1 VTWLSMA
8 WARDDAAYVAE
19 RMLRDLL
26 RRRYGPEAGEAGT
39 VRLCPRCASTEHGR
53 PLVSSRPG
61 PGRPAVS
68 IARTSGATVVA
79 VTDCPSVGVDVEAT
93 ALFGAAEVAD
103 VLLHP
108 AERTATARETAAA
121 WVRKE
126 ALLKASGWG
135 LAVEPSTIRLDDSTG
150 SPVVVEWPTSV
161 PRPGWVMDV
170 TLAADLTAAVAG
182 SGPARPQD
190 VTTQEAGPGGS
201 LG

>member
-1 VTWLSMA
+1 M
-8 WARDDAAYVAE
+8 
-19 RMLRDLL
+19 
-26 RRRYGPEAGEAGT
+26 
-39 VRLCPRCASTEHGR
+39 
-53 PLVSSRPG
+53 
-61 PGRPAVS
+61 S

-79 VTDCPSVGVDVEAT
+79 VTGGPSVGVDVEAT
-93 ALFGAAEVAD
+93 ALFSAAEVAD

-108 AERTATARETAAA
+108 AERAATARETAAA

-135 LAVEPSTIRLDDSTG
+135 LAVEPSAIRLDDSTG

-161 PRPGWVMDV
+161 PRPDWVMDV

-182 SGPARPQD
+182 SGTVRPRE

>member
-1 VTWLSMA
+1 MA

-19 RMLRDLL
+19 RMLAELWQ
-26 RRRYGPEAGEAGT
+26 RRHGPDARYPGT
-39 VRLCPRCASTEHGR
+39 VRICPRCASTMHGR
-53 PLVSSRPG
+53 PTIAGLDAAA
-61 PGRPAVS
+61 RPAVS

-79 VTDCPSVGVDVEAT
+79 LTGFRSVGVDVEAT
-93 ALFGAAEVAD
+93 ALFSAADVAD

-108 AERTATARETAAA
+108 AERVASARGSAAA

-135 LAVEPSTIRLDDSTG
+135 LAVDPSTIRLDDSTG

-161 PRPGWVMDV
+161 PRPDWVMDV

-182 SGPARPQD
+182 SGPVRPRD
-190 VTTQEAGPGGS
+190 VTVQEAGPGGS